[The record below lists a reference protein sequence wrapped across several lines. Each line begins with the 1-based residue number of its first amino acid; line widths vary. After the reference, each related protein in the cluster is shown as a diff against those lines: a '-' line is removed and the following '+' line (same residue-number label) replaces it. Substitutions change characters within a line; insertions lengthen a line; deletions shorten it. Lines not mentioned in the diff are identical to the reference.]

1 MDAIGDSRR
10 ERLPYHRIVNE
21 NEKDNGVVTLV
32 DDKQIQ
38 LGVVKKR
45 HESDCVPGIVEAR

>member
-1 MDAIGDSRR
+1 MGNSRR
-10 ERLPYHRIVNE
+10 ESLPYHRIVNE
-21 NEKDNGVVTLV
+21 NEKDKGVVTLV

-45 HESDCVPGIVEAR
+45 HESDRIPSIVEAR